1 MNIEADPSAAHGTR
15 HKNNRR
21 AATGISGLDEILCG
35 GLIPQRLY
43 LVDGNPGAG
52 KTTLALQFLLEG
64 VRAGEKCLYVTLSET
79 KQELEAGA
87 ESHGWSLDGIEIIEL
102 IADEKELESDEQLTM
117 LPPSEVELNET
128 TRGIIEA
135 IKRGEPRRMVLDS
148 LSELR
153 LLAQSSLRYRRQI
166 LALKQFFVGRRCTV
180 VMLDDRTAEGPDL
193 QLHSIAH
200 GVIAL
205 DSTSPP
211 YGQTRREIHILKFRG
226 SNFVS
231 GYHDFT
237 IREGGLTVFP
247 RLVSA
252 QHSASFKPESIR
264 SGVAR
269 LDALLGGGV
278 ERGSSTLLIGPPG
291 SGKSTIAVQYAT
303 AATQRG
309 DHAAAFLLDE
319 TKAALLARSAGIGIT
334 LKEGLGAGE
343 IMLQQIDPAAI
354 SPGEFAH
361 LVRDSVE
368 RGARVVIIDSL
379 NGYLNTMPQNN
390 FLTAQL
396 HELLT
401 YLNTQGVA
409 TFLVV
414 AQSGMMGTTMTSP
427 VDASYLADSVV
438 MLRYFEHA
446 GEVKKAISVVK
457 KRTGA
462 HERAIR
468 GLEFDARGIHLSEP
482 LMTLRG
488 VLTGVPVEVPAA
500 EKRGDFVRPA

>member
-1 MNIEADPSAAHGTR
+1 MNIEVDPSADHGAR
-15 HKNNRR
+15 HKNHRR
-21 AATGISGLDEILCG
+21 AKTGIAGMDEILCG
-35 GLIPQRLY
+35 GLIAQRLY
-43 LVDGNPGAG
+43 LIDGNPGAG
-52 KTTLALQFLLEG
+52 KTTMALQFLLEG
-64 VRAGEKCLYVTLSET
+64 IRAGEKCLYVTLSET
-79 KQELEAGA
+79 RQELEAGA

-135 IKRGEPRRMVLDS
+135 VKRGEPRRMVLDS

-166 LALKQFFVGRRCTV
+166 LALKQFFAGRRCTV

-205 DSTSPP
+205 DSNSPA
-211 YGQTRREIHILKFRG
+211 YGQARREVHILKFRG
-226 SNFVS
+226 SDFVS

-237 IREGGLTVFP
+237 IREGGLIVFP
-247 RLVSA
+247 RLVSS

-264 SGVAR
+264 SGVER

-291 SGKSTIAVQYAT
+291 SGKSTIAVQYA
-303 AATQRG
+303 AAAARRG

-319 TKAALLARSAGIGIT
+319 TKAALQARSAGIGIT
-334 LKEGLGAGE
+334 FKEGLGAGE

-401 YLNTQGVA
+401 YLNSQGVA

-414 AQSGMMGTTMTSP
+414 AQSGMMGAAMTSP

-468 GLEFDARGIHLSEP
+468 GLEFDARGVHLSEP
-482 LMTLRG
+482 LKTLRG

-500 EKRGDFVRPA
+500 DKREIAS